1 MKDRK
6 QQQTKVKPHKR
17 KKNIDHKLLSNHKDI
32 KTLKQ
37 KAKYSVKKFEC
48 PHTWH
53 KIHTTQMKTNIKQNK
68 PQANLESFH
77 IRVFYP

>member
-48 PHTWH
+48 PHT
-53 KIHTTQMKTNIKQNK
+53 
-68 PQANLESFH
+68 
-77 IRVFYP
+77 